1 MIQLAF
7 RPLEPLRFGLRNL
20 GGVDVFGVDEVAYI
34 PPPTAVLGA
43 LGALLGLGADVDC
56 AWRDGYDFSDL
67 KSLVKKMAD
76 ADLTLAT
83 RSNEPVLWGPLLSI
97 RGEHLLPVGEY
108 ALPVSLAGEYV
119 KKAVEYYEG
128 KEDAAKE
135 AANLLCRM
143 AAASERIGVQLDV
156 GKTVRYMYR
165 AKYVAY
171 VDDVEMLFR
180 AKLVGKLDRAVVRLG
195 GEGRLAAVEA
205 REEGALPAGSQRG
218 EYAIALQPVLIYS
231 DKPVAKVDGV
241 AGLDCVE
248 EVYGVLEEDRFKVKV
263 VDFGLGFSEV
273 CRRRRP
279 MLKAL
284 PQGTVLRL
292 KSSCGDAAAI
302 GILSEIGFGS
312 LYKV

>member
-20 GGVDVFGVDEVAYI
+20 GSVDVFGVDEVAYT

-43 LGALLGLGADVDC
+43 LGALLGVDIDC
-56 AWRDGYDFSDL
+56 TWRDAYDFSDL
-67 KSLVKKMAD
+67 KSHAKKLASME
-76 ADLTLAT
+76 LTLAT
-83 RSNEPVLWGPLLSI
+83 RSKEPALWGPLLRI
-97 RGEHLLPVGEY
+97 RGELYLPMGEY
-108 ALPVSLAGEYV
+108 ALPAPLAGECI
-119 KKAVEYYEG
+119 KRAVRYYEG
-128 KEDAAKE
+128 EEGAAGG
-135 AANLLCRM
+135 AARLLRRV
-143 AAASERIGVQLDV
+143 AAVSERIGVQLDV

-165 AKYVAY
+165 AKYVGY
-171 VDDVEMLFR
+171 VDDVEMLFW
-180 AKLVGKLDRAVVRLG
+180 AKLVRKLDRAVVRLG

-205 REEGALPAGSQRG
+205 KEASTLPTGSQRG

-231 DKPVAKVDGV
+231 DKPMAEVDAV
-241 AGLDCVE
+241 TGLECVE
-248 EVYGVLEEDRFKVKV
+248 EVYGVLEEDRFKVRV
-263 VDFGLGFSEV
+263 VDFGLGFSEA

-292 KSSCGDAAAI
+292 RGSCGDAAAI